1 MAMSKAKPHMVAYFL
16 SILKS
21 LKDKQLMV
29 LSVSPRKTV
38 APYFLVLSEYETY
51 MSLIDKKKSLILKDL
66 PYLLVFLTNKD
77 VCRIYFLN
85 SNLRDDGIE
94 SSYYIKI
101 SSLETDDEDECDE
114 KLFYYVG
121 NFQNDI
127 QSVLNVFNKHLEKT
141 KEENKEE
148 KKILFYSYR
157 MNGYPERCLDP
168 TPYVENFEWL

>member
-1 MAMSKAKPHMVAYFL
+1 MAMSKAKPHMVSYFL

-21 LKDKQLMV
+21 LKDKKPMV

-38 APYFLVLSEYETY
+38 APYFLVMSEYETY
-51 MSLIDKKKSLILKDL
+51 LSLVDKKKSLILKDL

-85 SNLRDDGIE
+85 SNLRDDGID

-101 SSLETDDEDECDE
+101 SSIETDEEDDCDK

-127 QSVLNVFNKHLEKT
+127 PRLLNVFNKYLEKT
-141 KEENKEE
+141 EENLE

-157 MNGYPERCLDP
+157 MNGYPERCLEP
-168 TPYVENFEWL
+168 TPYVETFEWL